1 MRKLGKACTLLSF
14 LAVCGFFAAGNL
26 FTVILCGGI
35 AAVFA
40 FAAHMLNRV

>member
-1 MRKLGKACTLLSF
+1 MRKLSKACALLAF
-14 LAVCGFFAAGNL
+14 LAVCGFFAAGNIL
-26 FTVILCGGI
+26 TVLLCGGI